1 MLNRIT
7 MTGRLV
13 ADPELRRTQSGV
25 SVTSFRI
32 ANDRD
37 YGKGEEKE
45 TDFFDV
51 VAWRSTAEFICKYF
65 TKGRMISVDGR
76 LQTRGW
82 KDREGNN
89 RVSIEILVDNAYFA
103 DSKKDDAAGDFPA
116 DDQFAGYGAVL
127 SIVGT
132 HNKPPMINALSV
144 CFNQQHI
151 MGCGSYPYNKCFED
165 TCNLIRSGVD
175 LSRLVT
181 HKFTLDQLDAGMA
194 AHGDANSAQK
204 VAIIYD

>member
-37 YGKGEEKE
+37 YVKGEEKE

-89 RVSIEILVDNAYFA
+89 RRSAEVVADNVYFG
-103 DSKKDDAAGDFPA
+103 DSKRDGAPAGGSFSAPPA
-116 DDQFAGYGAVL
+116 YGAPTGGYTAP
-127 SIVGT
+127 VG
-132 HNKPPMINALSV
+132 
-144 CFNQQHI
+144 
-151 MGCGSYPYNKCFED
+151 GSSEFAEIDEED
-165 TCNLIRSGVD
+165 GD
-175 LSRLVT
+175 LP
-181 HKFTLDQLDAGMA
+181 F
-194 AHGDANSAQK
+194 
-204 VAIIYD
+204 

>member
-65 TKGRMISVDGR
+65 TKG
-76 LQTRGW
+76 
-82 KDREGNN
+82 NN

-116 DDQFAGYGAVL
+116 DDQFAGYGAYQ
-127 SIVGT
+127 G
-132 HNKPPMINALSV
+132 SV
-144 CFNQQHI
+144 P
-151 MGCGSYPYNKCFED
+151 GG
-165 TCNLIRSGVD
+165 
-175 LSRLVT
+175 
-181 HKFTLDQLDAGMA
+181 
-194 AHGDANSAQK
+194 GDDFAP
-204 VAIIYD
+204 DF

>member
-45 TDFFDV
+45 TDF
-51 VAWRSTAEFICKYF
+51 
-65 TKGRMISVDGR
+65 
-76 LQTRGW
+76 
-82 KDREGNN
+82 
-89 RVSIEILVDNAYFA
+89 LVDNAYFA

-116 DDQFAGYGAVL
+116 DDQFAGYGAYQ
-127 SIVGT
+127 G
-132 HNKPPMINALSV
+132 SV
-144 CFNQQHI
+144 P
-151 MGCGSYPYNKCFED
+151 GG
-165 TCNLIRSGVD
+165 
-175 LSRLVT
+175 
-181 HKFTLDQLDAGMA
+181 
-194 AHGDANSAQK
+194 GDDFAP
-204 VAIIYD
+204 DF

>member
-25 SVTSFRI
+25 SVTSFR
-32 ANDRD
+32 
-37 YGKGEEKE
+37 
-45 TDFFDV
+45 
-51 VAWRSTAEFICKYF
+51 RSTAEFICKYF

-116 DDQFAGYGAVL
+116 DDQFAGYGAYQ
-127 SIVGT
+127 G
-132 HNKPPMINALSV
+132 SV
-144 CFNQQHI
+144 P
-151 MGCGSYPYNKCFED
+151 GG
-165 TCNLIRSGVD
+165 
-175 LSRLVT
+175 
-181 HKFTLDQLDAGMA
+181 
-194 AHGDANSAQK
+194 GDDFAP
-204 VAIIYD
+204 DF

>member
-65 TKGRMISVDGR
+65 TKGRMISVDG
-76 LQTRGW
+76 LPQKRGG
-82 KDREGNN
+82 KDRVERRFRQIYGFDLFEAVSGGN
-89 RVSIEILVDNAYFA
+89 R
-103 DSKKDDAAGDFPA
+103 
-116 DDQFAGYGAVL
+116 
-127 SIVGT
+127 
-132 HNKPPMINALSV
+132 
-144 CFNQQHI
+144 
-151 MGCGSYPYNKCFED
+151 
-165 TCNLIRSGVD
+165 
-175 LSRLVT
+175 
-181 HKFTLDQLDAGMA
+181 
-194 AHGDANSAQK
+194 
-204 VAIIYD
+204 

>member
-103 DSKKDDAAGDFPA
+103 DSKKVMRRRLPRRRPVCGLRRLSGLCAG
-116 DDQFAGYGAVL
+116 
-127 SIVGT
+127 
-132 HNKPPMINALSV
+132 
-144 CFNQQHI
+144 
-151 MGCGSYPYNKCFED
+151 
-165 TCNLIRSGVD
+165 R
-175 LSRLVT
+175 RR
-181 HKFTLDQLDAGMA
+181 
-194 AHGDANSAQK
+194 
-204 VAIIYD
+204 

>member
-65 TKGRMISVDGR
+65 TKGRMISVDGGFR
-76 LQTRGW
+76 QEAGKTGKATTASALRFLWTRPLC
-82 KDREGNN
+82 RQQEG
-89 RVSIEILVDNAYFA
+89 
-103 DSKKDDAAGDFPA
+103 
-116 DDQFAGYGAVL
+116 
-127 SIVGT
+127 
-132 HNKPPMINALSV
+132 
-144 CFNQQHI
+144 
-151 MGCGSYPYNKCFED
+151 
-165 TCNLIRSGVD
+165 
-175 LSRLVT
+175 
-181 HKFTLDQLDAGMA
+181 
-194 AHGDANSAQK
+194 
-204 VAIIYD
+204 